1 MGYTDYFKFEREPF
15 SNAPNDKFYFA
26 SDQHNQALLRLKYS
40 IDSDKGLAVLVGGV
54 GTGKTTLARRMLDNL
69 PIEQYESS
77 LLVMIHSAVTPEWI
91 LSRICMQ
98 LGVKNPDLSP
108 LKMLKQLYERLLEI
122 EKEGRKAVVLIDE
135 AQMLQTR
142 ELMEE
147 FRGLLNLE
155 IPGKKLLNI
164 VFFGLPAL
172 NDIMK
177 LDEPLAQRVA
187 FKYTLKP
194 LSHED
199 TDRYIAYR
207 LEVAGAAASPFD
219 TECLPLIHRYSGGV
233 PRLINTICDN
243 ALFEAF
249 LRRDELIVPGII
261 SNVAEDLGLIDIDF
275 DLATSDEPGLE
286 DDFDSTD
293 GVIVDGDDLDV
304 TDSTAADGEDD
315 LDLIFDE
322 IQDK

>member
-1 MGYTDYFKFEREPF
+1 MGYIDYFNFEREPF
-15 SNAPNDKFYFA
+15 SNAPNDRFYFD
-26 SDQHNQALLRLKYS
+26 SEQHNQALLRLKYS
-40 IDSDKGLAVLVGGV
+40 VDSDKGLAVLVGGV

-69 PIEQYESS
+69 PLEQYESS

-91 LSRICMQ
+91 LSRICLQ
-98 LGVKNPDLSP
+98 LGVKNPDINP
-108 LKMLKQLYERLLEI
+108 LNMLKQLYERLLQI

-155 IPGKKLLNI
+155 IPDKKLLNI

-172 NDIMK
+172 DDIMK

-194 LSHED
+194 FSADDTKKYIDYRLDVAGCGKSPFHED
-199 TDRYIAYR
+199 
-207 LEVAGAAASPFD
+207 S
-219 TECLPLIHRYSGGV
+219 LPLIQKYSGGV

-243 ALFEAF
+243 ALFETY
-249 LRRDELIVPGII
+249 LRHGNEISPQII
-261 SNVAEDLGLIDIDF
+261 SNVAEDLGLIAFDF
-275 DLATSDEPGLE
+275 GAQAAEPDD
-286 DDFDSTD
+286 DDFDELE
-293 GVIVDGDDLDV
+293 IVFDDI
-304 TDSTAADGEDD
+304 E
-315 LDLIFDE
+315 
-322 IQDK
+322 KK